1 MKKIFYIISGVVAAI
16 IIGGLV
22 FFSQR
27 KFGNDTDLKIHFFDA
42 GKADAILIS
51 RNSEEGNYNVLI
63 DTGEEELGETILEY
77 FKKKGIEKL
86 DYLIITHFD
95 KDHVGS
101 AAEVI
106 RNIQI
111 GKVLQTN
118 TTKESR
124 YYEEYLKA
132 VNEVGL
138 VPVTVAD
145 EENSYEFSLG
155 SMSFIV
161 QGPEGVYEKKE
172 SNNSSLITALKFN
185 ETKYLFMGDAEDER
199 LEDFFETELA
209 METYDVL
216 KVPYHGHYQENLEA
230 LIRTLNPKYAV
241 ITSSF
246 EEMEDSETRALLEEA
261 EAKTFL
267 TRQGA
272 VDITSDGTM
281 IEIRQ

>member
-145 EENSYEFSLG
+145 EENSYEFLLG
-155 SMSFIV
+155 SLSFIV

-199 LEDFFETELA
+199 LEDFFEI
-209 METYDVL
+209 DN
-216 KVPYHGHYQENLEA
+216 K
-230 LIRTLNPKYAV
+230 
-241 ITSSF
+241 
-246 EEMEDSETRALLEEA
+246 
-261 EAKTFL
+261 
-267 TRQGA
+267 
-272 VDITSDGTM
+272 
-281 IEIRQ
+281 

>member
-22 FFSQR
+22 FFGQR

-101 AAEVI
+101 AAEII
-106 RNIQI
+106 RNVQV

-138 VPVTVAD
+138 VPVTVA
-145 EENSYEFSLG
+145 ENSYEFLLG
-155 SMSFIV
+155 SLSFVV

-199 LEDFFETELA
+199 LEDFFETGLA
-209 METYDVL
+209 TEMYDVL

-261 EAKTFL
+261 EVKTFL

-272 VDITSDGTM
+272 VDITSDGTT